1 MIENW
6 TRERVT
12 QRVLTATL
20 LVILFILCFRVVQFF
35 IVPALWAAILA
46 YVTFP
51 VYNFFHQKV
60 KLSPNI
66 SAGIM
71 TVSISL
77 MLGIP
82 VVLGLFVL
90 QQEAVSL
97 YSNLLYRIKVGYVDL
112 PEEIK
117 NLPVIGQQ
125 VRDILWEINKDPE
138 ASLSAFR
145 AWLQSHLYYGKVAL
159 DVALST
165 MAKMGM
171 ALMTIFFFYRDGIN
185 LMKQIRQALRNI
197 IGNRI
202 DDYIDSVGSTTQAV
216 VYGIGLTALAQAIL
230 AGTGYYVAGAPSP
243 ILLTLMTFIVALIP
257 FGTPF
262 AWMGVAIWL
271 LTQGHTPEAIGLA
284 LWGMLVISW
293 VDNLIRPIVI
303 SGATKIP
310 FIIIFI
316 GVLGG
321 LTAFG
326 FVGLFIGPVVLAIA
340 LAVWREWINQHRN
353 VIFAPYY
360 AKLNQHQWK
369 PADRP
374 MSFEISPDVVSFS
387 KYPFADSALHGA
399 DKVDTIS
406 DDDNCSEHI
415 SNKKPHLPE
424 SSETQSGE
432 ATEQKS
438 NPLSDK
444 D

>member
-6 TRERVT
+6 TRELVT

-20 LVILFILCFRVVQFF
+20 LVILAILCFKVVQFF

-46 YVTFP
+46 YVTYP
-51 VYNFFHQKV
+51 LYNFFHQKV
-60 KLSPNI
+60 MFSSNF

-71 TVSISL
+71 TVTISL
-77 MLGIP
+77 ILGVPI
-82 VVLGLFVL
+82 VLGLFVL
-90 QQEAVSL
+90 QQEAINL
-97 YSNLLYRIKVGYVDL
+97 YGTLLHRIRAGYVDL
-112 PEEIK
+112 PEELK
-117 NLPVIGQQ
+117 NMPVIGQQ
-125 VRDILWEINKDPE
+125 LKDLLWQINKDPE

-145 AWLQSHLYYGKVAL
+145 AWMQSHLYYGKVAL

-165 MAKMGM
+165 MAKLGM
-171 ALMTIFFFYRDGIN
+171 ALMTLFFFYRDGIS
-185 LMKQIRQALRNI
+185 LMKQIRQAMRNI

-202 DDYIDSVGSTTQAV
+202 DSYIDSVGSTTRAV
-216 VYGIGLTALAQAIL
+216 VYGIGLTALAQALL
-230 AGTGYYVAGAPSP
+230 AGVGYYFASAPSP
-243 ILLTLMTFIVALIP
+243 ILLTLMTFVVALVP

-262 AWMGVAIWL
+262 AWGGVALWL
-271 LTQGHTPEAIGLA
+271 LTKGMTAEAIGLA

-326 FVGLFIGPVVLAIA
+326 FVGLFIGPVVLAIG

-353 VIFAPYY
+353 VIFAPCY
-360 AKLNQHQWK
+360 AQLNEHQWK

-374 MSFEISPDVVSFS
+374 MSFEISPDVVTFS
-387 KYPFADSALHGA
+387 KYPFAELAL
-399 DKVDTIS
+399 D
-406 DDDNCSEHI
+406 
-415 SNKKPHLPE
+415 
-424 SSETQSGE
+424 
-432 ATEQKS
+432 
-438 NPLSDK
+438 LSDK
-444 D
+444 ESSNRDSKNDTDNNDSENNDSHK

>member
-71 TVSISL
+71 TVSMSL
-77 MLGIP
+77 MLGVPI
-82 VVLGLFVL
+82 VLGLFVL
-90 QQEAVSL
+90 QQEAVNL
-97 YSNLLYRIKVGYVDL
+97 YSNLLYRIKVGYVDV

-117 NLPVIGQQ
+117 NIPIIGQQ
-125 VRDILWEINKDPE
+125 IKDILWDINKDPE

-159 DVALST
+159 DVAFST

-171 ALMTIFFFYRDGIN
+171 ALMTIFFFYRDGIS

-230 AGTGYYVAGAPSP
+230 AGVGYYVAGAPSP
-243 ILLTLMTFIVALIP
+243 ILLTLMTFVVALIP

-262 AWMGVAIWL
+262 AWMGVSIWL
-271 LTQGHTPEAIGLA
+271 LTQGQTPEAIGLA

-353 VIFAPYY
+353 IIFAPCY
-360 AKLNQHQWK
+360 AQLNEHQWK

-374 MSFEISPDVVSFS
+374 MALEISPNVVTFS
-387 KYPFADSALHGA
+387 KYPFANAPTDG
-399 DKVDTIS
+399 
-406 DDDNCSEHI
+406 
-415 SNKKPHLPE
+415 
-424 SSETQSGE
+424 
-432 ATEQKS
+432 
-438 NPLSDK
+438 SDK
-444 D
+444 SDCKHKPKEGSSQDSSDTNSVDNNAHNLHRPDK

>member
-20 LVILFILCFRVVQFF
+20 LVILFILCFKVVQFF
-35 IVPALWAAILA
+35 IVPALWAAILS

-51 VYNFFHQKV
+51 AYNFFHQKV
-60 KLSPNI
+60 RLSPNI

-71 TVSISL
+71 TVCISL
-77 MLGIP
+77 MLGVP

-90 QQEAVSL
+90 QQEAVNL

-117 NLPVIGQQ
+117 NIPVIGQQ
-125 VRDILWEINKDPE
+125 VKDILWEINKDPE

-171 ALMTIFFFYRDGIN
+171 ALMTIFFFYRDGIS
-185 LMKQIRQALRNI
+185 LIKQIRQALRNI

-230 AGTGYYVAGAPSP
+230 AGIGYYFAGAPSP
-243 ILLTLMTFIVALIP
+243 ILLTLMTFVVALIP

-262 AWMGVAIWL
+262 AWMGVSIWL
-271 LTQGHTPEAIGLA
+271 LTQGHTAEAIGLA

-353 VIFAPYY
+353 IIFAPCY
-360 AKLNQHQWK
+360 AQLDEHQWK

-374 MSFEISPDVVSFS
+374 MALEISPNVVTFS
-387 KYPFADSALHGA
+387 KYPFADAPKDGTDKPDSAQELKSCSVPDSSHNH
-399 DKVDTIS
+399 KE
-406 DDDNCSEHI
+406 DDNHR
-415 SNKKPHLPE
+415 P
-424 SSETQSGE
+424 
-432 ATEQKS
+432 
-438 NPLSDK
+438 DK
-444 D
+444 

>member
-6 TRERVT
+6 TRELVT

-51 VYNFFHQKV
+51 VYKFFYEKV
-60 KLSPNI
+60 KLSSDL

-71 TVSISL
+71 TVTISL
-77 MLGIP
+77 ILGIP
-82 VVLGLFVL
+82 LVVGLFIL
-90 QQEAVSL
+90 QQEAISL
-97 YSNLLYRIKVGYVDL
+97 YGNLLHRIRVGYVDL

-117 NLPVIGQQ
+117 DLPVIGQQ
-125 VRDILWEINKDPE
+125 IKDILWQINKDPD

-145 AWLQSHLYYGKVAL
+145 TWLQSHLYYGKVAL
-159 DVALST
+159 DVAFSSI
-165 MAKMGM
+165 AKLGM
-171 ALMTIFFFYRDGIN
+171 ALMTLFFFYRDGIS
-185 LMKQIRQALRNI
+185 LVKQIRQALRNI

-202 DDYIDSVGSTTQAV
+202 DGYIDSVGSTTQAV
-216 VYGIGLTALAQAIL
+216 VYGIGLTALAQAVL
-230 AGTGYYVAGAPSP
+230 AGIGYYFSGAPSP
-243 ILLTLMTFIVALIP
+243 ILLTLLTFVIALIP

-262 AWMGVAIWL
+262 AWAGVALWL
-271 LTQGHTPEAIGLA
+271 FTQGHVTEAIGLA
-284 LWGMLVISW
+284 LWGALVISW

-326 FVGLFIGPVVLAIA
+326 FVGLFIGPVVLAIG
-340 LAVWREWINQHRN
+340 LAVWREWITQHRN
-353 VIFAPYY
+353 IIFAPCY
-360 AKLNQHQWK
+360 AQLDEHQWK

-374 MSFEISPDVVSFS
+374 MSFEISPDVVTFS
-387 KYPFADSALHGA
+387 KYPFADY
-399 DKVDTIS
+399 TIDS
-406 DDDNCSEHI
+406 
-415 SNKKPHLPE
+415 
-424 SSETQSGE
+424 
-432 ATEQKS
+432 
-438 NPLSDK
+438 SDK
-444 D
+444 DDTTNNLKTHHASDSDTITDQSTPNKE

>member
-20 LVILFILCFRVVQFF
+20 LVILFILCFKVVQFF
-35 IVPALWAAILA
+35 IVPALWAAILS

-51 VYNFFHQKV
+51 AYNFFHQKV
-60 KLSPNI
+60 RLSPNI

-71 TVSISL
+71 TVCISL
-77 MLGIP
+77 MLGVP

-90 QQEAVSL
+90 QQEAVNL

-117 NLPVIGQQ
+117 NIPVIGQQ
-125 VRDILWEINKDPE
+125 VKDILWEINKDPE

-171 ALMTIFFFYRDGIN
+171 ALMTIFFFYRDGIS
-185 LMKQIRQALRNI
+185 LIKQIRQALRNI

-230 AGTGYYVAGAPSP
+230 AGIGYYFAGAPSP
-243 ILLTLMTFIVALIP
+243 ILLTLMTFVVALIP

-262 AWMGVAIWL
+262 AWMGVSIWL
-271 LTQGHTPEAIGLA
+271 LTQGHTAEAIGLA

-353 VIFAPYY
+353 IIFAPCY
-360 AKLNQHQWK
+360 AQLDEHQWK

-374 MSFEISPDVVSFS
+374 MALEISPNVVTFS
-387 KYPFADSALHGA
+387 KYPFADAPKDGT
-399 DKVDTIS
+399 DKS
-406 DDDNCSEHI
+406 DSTQELKSCSVPDSSHNHKEDDNHR
-415 SNKKPHLPE
+415 P
-424 SSETQSGE
+424 
-432 ATEQKS
+432 
-438 NPLSDK
+438 DK
-444 D
+444 